1 MRRMV
6 LVLTCFAV
14 GLGPAARLARAEGA
28 AVDQATATQK
38 RAAQERFDEA
48 MTAFR
53 AKRLGEALAGF
64 RASYEIVAS
73 PNARLMVVNV
83 LQDLGQ
89 VVAAYREAQATRE
102 AAEAAAAHD
111 EGYAAAAQGA
121 RQVLA
126 QLRARVALVT
136 VKVVRAAGDRDPGR
150 SQGDERLTL
159 TVAGEQIDRT
169 DWGKP
174 VAVEPGQCEVVL
186 TADTGTTARKEIAV
200 SAGGAIEITI
210 GPPGARPSPDDE
222 PDRAKPGDSSTAP
235 DAGASDDGT
244 KLLVSGCVIGALGV
258 GGAVLFAVFGSLAKS
273 NYDDL
278 VEQCPG
284 DRCPAGLESKADT
297 IRTQQLVANMGLAV
311 GAVGLATGVSLLV
324 ASVVV
329 GGSSAKPQPTAGVS
343 FGPGSVIV
351 SGSF

>member
-1 MRRMV
+1 M
-6 LVLTCFAV
+6 LTCFAV
-14 GLGPAARLARAEGA
+14 GLGPTARLARAEGA

-38 RAAQERFDEA
+38 QAAQERFDEA
-48 MTAFR
+48 MAAFR
-53 AKRLGEALAGF
+53 AKRLEEALAGF

-89 VVAAYREAQATRE
+89 VVAAYREAEATRA

-111 EGYAAAAQGA
+111 DRYAAAAHGA

-136 VKVVRAAGDRDPGR
+136 VKVVRATGDQDPGR
-150 SQGDERLTL
+150 SHGDERLTL

-210 GPPGARPSPDDE
+210 GPPGARSSPDDE
-222 PDRAKPGDSSTAP
+222 PDRAKNGDSSTAS
-235 DAGASDDGT
+235 DAGALDDGT
-244 KLLVSGCVIGALGV
+244 RLLVSGGVIGALGV
-258 GGAVLFAVFGSLAKS
+258 AGVVVFAVFGSLAKS
-273 NYDDL
+273 NYDEL
-278 VEQCPG
+278 VEKCPG
-284 DRCPAGLESKADT
+284 DRCPAELQSQADT
-297 IRTQQLVANMGLAV
+297 TRTQQLVANIGLAA
-311 GAVGLATGVSLLV
+311 GAVGLATGVALLV
-324 ASVVV
+324 AGAVV
-329 GGSSAKPQPTAGVS
+329 GGSSTEPQPKVGVS

>member
-1 MRRMV
+1 MV

-14 GLGPAARLARAEGA
+14 GLGPMAGLARAEGA
-28 AVDQATATQK
+28 AVDQATAAQK

-53 AKRLGEALAGF
+53 AKRLEEALAGF

-89 VVAAYREAQATRE
+89 VVAAYREAEATRE

-111 EGYAAAAQGA
+111 DGYAAAAQAA

-136 VKVVRAAGDRDPGR
+136 VKVVRGASG
-150 SQGDERLTL
+150 ERLTL
-159 TVAGEQIDRT
+159 TVAGEPIDRT

-210 GPPGARPSPDDE
+210 GPPGARSSSDDE
-222 PDRAKPGDSSTAP
+222 PDGGKPGDSSAGA
-235 DAGASDDGT
+235 DAGAWDEST
-244 KLLVSGCVIGALGV
+244 RLRVSGGVITTLGV
-258 GGAVLFAVFGSLAKS
+258 AGVVVFAVSGSLAKS
-273 NYDDL
+273 NYDEL
-278 VEQCPG
+278 VANCPG
-284 DRCPAGLESKADT
+284 DRCPAELQSQADT
-297 IRTQQLVANMGLAV
+297 TRTQQLVANIGLAV

-329 GGSSAKPQPTAGVS
+329 GGSSAEPQPAADVS
-343 FGPGSVIV
+343 FGPGSVVV